1 MKILINALKN
11 KRKLI
16 FFDLEGTQFSQEII
30 AIAAIKV
37 TLDAKFN
44 IKKIDK
50 KGFKQYVK
58 AKDEV
63 GTFVSKLT
71 HITDSQLKKEG
82 IAFEKAINLFKSY
95 VGTNPEE
102 YTFICY
108 GNYDLR
114 LFFNTSHKN
123 DNYGET
129 FIKIISKNCL
139 DFSNFSSTYIK
150 DNKGNKCSL
159 IESIVAL
166 NETPLTNEHDPLVDT
181 KNLIILFSAFLNKK
195 EEVAREYKKVLL
207 NYGKYQKPIIN
218 ILKKLSAGQNVSPQ
232 DFDQYINDTFI

>member
-82 IAFEKAINLFKSY
+82 ITFEKAINLFKSY
-95 VGTNPEE
+95 VGANPEE

-139 DFSNFSSTYIK
+139 DFSNFSSTY
-150 DNKGNKCSL
+150 
-159 IESIVAL
+159 
-166 NETPLTNEHDPLVDT
+166 
-181 KNLIILFSAFLNKK
+181 FLNSLAIFKLL
-195 EEVAREYKKVLL
+195 VL
-207 NYGKYQKPIIN
+207 NSSNK
-218 ILKKLSAGQNVSPQ
+218 
-232 DFDQYINDTFI
+232 F